1 MAINVTNHSINTDL
15 RDNMESTI
23 SGKANEFS
31 TTVGATPS
39 GGISLGGINPG
50 MTSGIAFLGS
60 SLIGGNVVGRAGI
73 TADMVS
79 QIETA
84 YDNYISQINDDIA
97 QIENPEVNQ
106 AFKGSSVE
114 SAFKNLVAA
123 VKETA
128 HEFTQS
134 LKEAEMQIIQEIQ
147 KAYEAQD
154 TSIAGDINSDAGTL
168 R

>member
-97 QIENPEVNQ
+97 QIENPEV
-106 AFKGSSVE
+106 KKKIDLLHE
-114 SAFKNLVAA
+114 KNLF
-123 VKETA
+123 KM
-128 HEFTQS
+128 S
-134 LKEAEMQIIQEIQ
+134 PMPC
-147 KAYEAQD
+147 Y
-154 TSIAGDINSDAGTL
+154 
-168 R
+168 

>member
-1 MAINVTNHSINTDL
+1 MAINITDYSVNSEL
-15 RDNMESTI
+15 RDSLGSNITD
-23 SGKANEFS
+23 KANEFS
-31 TTVGATPS
+31 SSVGGAQLGLDPMFS
-39 GGISLGGINPG
+39 GALGVLVSNGIS
-50 MTSGIAFLGS
+50 
-60 SLIGGNVVGRAGI
+60 GRVGI

-79 QIETA
+79 QIQTA
-84 YDNYISQINDDIA
+84 YDNYISQINSDIA

-114 SAFKNLVAA
+114 TAFKNLVSS

-128 HEFTQS
+128 QRFTQS
-134 LKEAEMQIIQEIQ
+134 LKEAEMQIIQEVQ
-147 KAYEAQD
+147 KAYETQD